1 MTVSQTAACIVSRL
15 ADRADVWLT
24 PIIGV
29 KSICY
34 ANTKLRL
41 AAYRVLV
48 NIRNRPMA
56 VNLGGEFGNTRFYAI
71 SEASA
76 PRGNRAFLARQ
87 ASDVLYLFR
96 FGDQIA
102 IAMQRTQ
109 HTSNRRECGP
119 RIVAARLLWLLLLI
133 GYDDVR
139 QRRATSIACAT

>member
-1 MTVSQTAACIVSRL
+1 M
-15 ADRADVWLT
+15 
-24 PIIGV
+24 
-29 KSICY
+29 
-34 ANTKLRL
+34 
-41 AAYRVLV
+41 LV